1 MNFEQRVREDLLT
14 YLAGRQ
20 EIDVPMPEC
29 PDVEEAWRKVGEDY
43 MPDGIREFNAY
54 PTVSLGWIMFVG
66 MAMAQLWDTDWQRAD
81 VDAHIYIIP
90 CATCAASII
99 PTTISSTRCSVSMPK
114 PMAP

>member
-54 PTVSLGWIMFVG
+54 PTVSLAQWSAQAVSTAVILSWSCDTPYGATVQPCQPDRVG
-66 MAMAQLWDTDWQRAD
+66 GCRR
-81 VDAHIYIIP
+81 YRRGKP
-90 CATCAASII
+90 R
-99 PTTISSTRCSVSMPK
+99 RCQE
-114 PMAP
+114 

>member
-66 MAMAQLWDTDWQRAD
+66 MAMAQLPTPM
-81 VDAHIYIIP
+81 HIYIIP
-90 CATCAASII
+90 YATCAASTI